1 MDTDQLIS
9 HARSRFDH
17 AAAKRILKE
26 KYQAKMIFAH
36 AGGMWR
42 AGPELNN
49 MIFTCGHIGEIV
61 LPDLYENPVRVD
73 SKELMTLSQERWN
86 EQMNAWLVEYEK
98 LSKKR

>member
-17 AAAKRILKE
+17 AAAKRVLKE

-42 AGPELNN
+42 AGPELNT
-49 MIFTCGHIGEIV
+49 MIFTCGRMGEIV
-61 LPDLYENPVRVD
+61 LPDLYENPIRVD
-73 SKELMTLSQERWN
+73 SNELMALSQERWN
-86 EQMNAWLVEYEK
+86 EQMNAWLVEYEE